1 MKIIL
6 YNSKAEKN
14 RANKDGY
21 LERIAEL
28 EGTLRAGTSLVNPAI
43 VLELCE
49 EQLSKLIDTDIPVV
63 DDSGN
68 EVVDNDRNEVTFSYV
83 TKVLT
88 ANYAYIPDFNR
99 YYFITDI
106 VSVGRNLW
114 QVTMSVD
121 VLMSYYGEIM
131 DLTALIDRN
140 EYDYRP
146 TLDDPLMPK
155 NANTKIYNYTF
166 DSPLFD
172 SYAKRNSTEA
182 SWQFILTTVVNS

>member
-1 MKIIL
+1 MKILL
-6 YNSKAEKN
+6 YNSHAEKN

-21 LERIAEL
+21 LDKIVEL
-28 EGTLRAGTSLVNPAI
+28 EGTLRSGTSLVNPEI
-43 VLELCE
+43 VLELHD
-49 EQLSKLIDTDIPVV
+49 EQLAKIMDTGIPVV
-63 DDSGN
+63 DDAGN
-68 EVVDNDRNEVTFSYV
+68 EVIDDDSDAVTFSYV

-106 VSVGRNLW
+106 VSAGRNLW

-140 EYDYRP
+140 EYDYKP

-166 DSPLFD
+166 DSRLFD
-172 SYAKRNSTEA
+172 SYANRNSAEA
-182 SWQFILTTVVNS
+182 SWQFMLTTVVNS